1 MKAPAKFQQ
10 SRGFAGTG
18 HAPEQVETI
27 RRVQQPMNDRGL
39 FLPALFARKCFEF
52 RRDGSKQITL
62 AFYCFNRVKFTVDY
76 LLRRIPR
83 ILLQASEVAQLRY
96 VRNGLFQNLQLNM
109 AEVPVQDLTENLV
122 ELQNAFAFV

>member
-1 MKAPAKFQQ
+1 
-10 SRGFAGTG
+10 
-18 HAPEQVETI
+18 
-27 RRVQQPMNDRGL
+27 MNDRGL

-52 RRDGSKQITL
+52 RRDGSEQITL
-62 AFYCFNRVKFTVDY
+62 AFYCFNRVELAVDH

-83 ILLQASEVAQLRY
+83 ILLQAAEVAQLRY